1 MGPSGMGD
9 LLACAGMAA
18 KVAVAAILAV
28 SAWPLV
34 AIAGQPVNWQMHFQ
48 DPATPVMQQIHEFHW
63 LLLVIITGITLF
75 VTVLLLNCIIRFSA
89 RNNPVPSKVSHN
101 TLIEVLWTVLPIMLL
116 IVIAVPSFR
125 LLYFSDRTVDAD
137 MTIKAIGNQW
147 YWSYEYPDHG
157 AFEFDAVM
165 KEDDE
170 LADGELRLL
179 TTDNMV
185 VVPIETNVRLLVTAT
200 DVIHSWAIPAFG
212 VKLDGV
218 PGRLNETWFRVTAPG
233 VYYGQCS
240 EICGARHGFMPIMV
254 NAVPKDAFE
263 AWVKQAQEE
272 FAQLHAP
279 EIAVAEVTAGV
290 IAEVADRRVTDRRA
304 AD

>member
-1 MGPSGMGD
+1 MGPICMGG
-9 LLACAGMAA
+9 LLARAVKGAGL
-18 KVAVAAILAV
+18 VIVAILVA
-28 SAWPLV
+28 SASPLV
-34 AIAGQPVNWQMHFQ
+34 AIAAQPVNWQMHFQ
-48 DPATPVMQQIHEFHW
+48 PPATPVMERVLGFHW
-63 LLLVIITGITLF
+63 LLLPIITVIALF
-75 VTVLLLNCIIRFSA
+75 VLGLLLVCMIRFSA
-89 RNNPVPSKVSHN
+89 RNNPVPSKLSHN
-101 TLIEVLWTVLPIMLL
+101 TLLEVLWTVVPIMIL

-125 LLYFSDRTVDAD
+125 LLYFSDRTADAD

-147 YWSYEYPDHG
+147 YWTYEYPDHG

-185 VVPIETNVRLLVTAT
+185 VVPAETNVRLLVTAS

-218 PGRLNETWFRVTAPG
+218 PGRLNEPWFRVNQPG

-240 EICGARHGFMPIMV
+240 ELCGPRHGFMPIMV
-254 NAVPKDAFE
+254 KAVPKDEFD

-272 FAQLHAP
+272 FARVDAP
-279 EIAVAEVTAGV
+279 PVTVAEVTAK
-290 IAEVADRRVTDRRA
+290 VTAKVTEWRA

>member
-1 MGPSGMGD
+1 M
-9 LLACAGMAA
+9 
-18 KVAVAAILAV
+18 
-28 SAWPLV
+28 
-34 AIAGQPVNWQMHFQ
+34 
-48 DPATPVMQQIHEFHW
+48 
-63 LLLVIITGITLF
+63 IITGITLF

-125 LLYFSDRTVDAD
+125 LLYSSDRTVDAD

-147 YWSYEYPDHG
+147 YWSYQYPDHG

-179 TTDNMV
+179 TTDNVV
-185 VVPIETNVRLLVTAT
+185 VVPIDTNVQLLVTAT

-218 PGRLNETWFRVTAPG
+218 PGRLNETWFRVTVPG

-240 EICGARHGFMPIMV
+240 EICGVRHGFMPIMV
-254 NAVPKDAFE
+254 NAVPMEEFE
-263 AWVKQAQEE
+263 AWVKQAREE
-272 FAQLHAP
+272 FAQIHAP
-279 EIAVAEVTAGV
+279 EIAVADA
-290 IAEVADRRVTDRRA
+290 IAEGADRWA